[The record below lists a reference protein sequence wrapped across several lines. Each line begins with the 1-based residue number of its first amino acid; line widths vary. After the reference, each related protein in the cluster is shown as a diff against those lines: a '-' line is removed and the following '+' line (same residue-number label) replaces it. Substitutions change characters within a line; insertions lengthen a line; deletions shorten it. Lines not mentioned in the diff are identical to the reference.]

1 MIHYANITRF
11 NMAEIFDLY
20 AQVGWTNYTS
30 QTEMLARALEN
41 SLYILAAFDDS
52 RLVGLIRC
60 VGDGVSILFIQ
71 DLLVLPG
78 YQRQGIGRALLS
90 QCLTAFTDCYQI
102 HLLTEISEKT
112 QGFYE
117 AMGFVPVSEVKCL
130 AYTYLRK

>member
-1 MIHYANITRF
+1 MIHYANINRF

-20 AQVGWTNYTS
+20 TQVGWTNYTS

-41 SLYILAAFDDS
+41 SLYILAAFDDN

-71 DLLVLPG
+71 DLLVLPV

-90 QCLTAFTDCYQI
+90 RCLTAFTDCYQI

-117 AMGFVPVSEVKCL
+117 AMGFLPVSEVKCL
-130 AYTYLRK
+130 AYTYMRK